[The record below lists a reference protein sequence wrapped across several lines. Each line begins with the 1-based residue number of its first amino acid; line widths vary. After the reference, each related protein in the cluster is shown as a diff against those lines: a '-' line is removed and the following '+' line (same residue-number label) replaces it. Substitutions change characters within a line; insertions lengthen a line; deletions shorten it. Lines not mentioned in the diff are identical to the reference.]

1 MKPMESRVERRTGIT
16 TRTAA
21 LIGCLALATSSHPAE
36 AHVETVR
43 SVQSSA
49 IEAAPK
55 KPNIVFFLA
64 DDMERDLLQHM
75 PNAKKHIFNKGATFD
90 NYFTNISL
98 CCPARA
104 SILTGKYAHNTGIT
118 SNEHPDGFYGFHVG
132 DEKKDTFPIWLE
144 DNGYDT
150 ALLGKYLNECEL
162 YVSLEPCPMCAHAI
176 KLSHVRRLY
185 FGAYDPKGGG
195 IEHGPRI
202 LQNLDRIGIFGGF
215 YETEFNQLLRAFFQN
230 IRFF

>member
-1 MKPMESRVERRTGIT
+1 METHNDPT
-16 TRTAA
+16 
-21 LIGCLALATSSHPAE
+21 LHAE
-36 AHVETVR
+36 MLVLK
-43 SVQSSA
+43 Q
-49 IEAAPK
+49 
-55 KPNIVFFLA
+55 
-64 DDMERDLLQHM
+64 
-75 PNAKKHIFNKGATFD
+75 
-90 NYFTNISL
+90 
-98 CCPARA
+98 
-104 SILTGKYAHNTGIT
+104 
-118 SNEHPDGFYGFHVG
+118 GF
-132 DEKKDTFPIWLE
+132 K
-144 DNGYDT
+144 
-150 ALLGKYLNECEL
+150 LLGKYLNECEL

>member
-1 MKPMESRVERRTGIT
+1 MEFSTHHWNTLIDLAKQAAACNETPVSALLVHKNQIVA
-16 TRTAA
+16 TAHN
-21 LIGCLALATSSHPAE
+21 L
-36 AHVETVR
+36 VET
-43 SVQSSA
+43 
-49 IEAAPK
+49 
-55 KPNIVFFLA
+55 
-64 DDMERDLLQHM
+64 
-75 PNAKKHIFNKGATFD
+75 
-90 NYFTNISL
+90 
-98 CCPARA
+98 
-104 SILTGKYAHNTGIT
+104 HNDPTLHA
-118 SNEHPDGFYGFHVG
+118 EMLVLKQGF
-132 DEKKDTFPIWLE
+132 K
-144 DNGYDT
+144 
-150 ALLGKYLNECEL
+150 LLGKYLNECEL